1 MIMLYPLL
9 DPVKWPD
16 RYIDT
21 PRMKEM
27 DAPYAAYVVVCLIVD

>member
-1 MIMLYPLL
+1 MIVLCQLL
-9 DPVKWPD
+9 DPVKWSD

-27 DAPYAAYVVVCLIVD
+27 DAPNAAYVVVCLIVD